1 MVSRKIKP
9 PCGAAAIRPPLMQ
22 RCILLASIRRSIFV
36 LLGITGLAASPAY
49 SQSDNSQSSTSETDQ
64 SLQEVVVTA
73 ERRESTVQKT
83 PFSIT
88 AISGP
93 QLQARGIESLEDLAT
108 ETAGIEVRSAGPG
121 QTEYDMRG
129 LTSSGGSSATTGF
142 YLNDVPLASPAQP
155 FTGHVAID
163 PDLFDLNR
171 VEVLRGPQGTL
182 YGAGSMGGTVRLV
195 TNEPVM
201 NKFEAA
207 AQGTIS
213 GTSGGG
219 PNYGGSVM
227 VNIPLVD
234 DRLALRIV
242 GTDKYNDGWIDRIV
256 EQPFPIGPT
265 GACGYQTCTR
275 GNVLAGPVVASDPR
289 SNWERLTGGRASL
302 LFQAT
307 DDLSVELMGMYQSIS
322 MGAFSEVDDPPGV
335 DLLNHYQ
342 PFNDPEPFEDTFR
355 VAVADVNYD
364 MKFAKLT
371 STTSY
376 WNRDSVWSSDVSENW
391 QNFNATVFGFTP
403 FINAPYYNDDPSHQS
418 SEELRLTSEGDG
430 EFQWVVGGFYSNFG
444 SAFIQYI
451 ANPAYGAISTGGPAA
466 NPLGILY
473 QANEPY
479 YMKQYAAFAE
489 TSYQILDSLKA
500 TVGIRWYRFNSE
512 QDGKQAG
519 VVTIS
524 GNATPSYAT
533 VEANQSGA
541 NPKVNL
547 SYAPNRNLTV
557 YAQAAK
563 GFRPGGVNVPVSPAC
578 TVQPSPSY
586 APDSLWDF
594 EGGEKARFLDGRVV
608 VNADYYYII
617 WNKVQEELDQVCGYP
632 FTTNAGTAVSYG
644 PEFELNADVTPE
656 LSFSLSGTYTQ
667 AYLRSVAAGEAGTT
681 IGATTTLTPGLR
693 LDNVP
698 HYTVN
703 TSASYSVPVS
713 DRYKLLGRIT
723 ASVIGPQYDI
733 SYYTQKLG
741 GYTLLN
747 ARVGL
752 LGGALVPYLFV
763 DNLTNR
769 HAVVTINTQE
779 WAIGNPSFDRDA
791 ITTPRTFGLDLQYKF
806 H

>member
-1 MVSRKIKP
+1 
-9 PCGAAAIRPPLMQ
+9 
-22 RCILLASIRRSIFV
+22 
-36 LLGITGLAASPAY
+36 
-49 SQSDNSQSSTSETDQ
+49 
-64 SLQEVVVTA
+64 
-73 ERRESTVQKT
+73 VQKT

-88 AISGP
+88 AISGS
-93 QLQARGIESLEDLAT
+93 QLQARGLENMEDLAT
-108 ETAGIEVRSAGPG
+108 ETMGIQMRSAGPG

-195 TNEPVM
+195 TNDPVM

-207 AQGTIS
+207 AQGIVS

-219 PNYGGSVM
+219 PNYGASVM
-227 VNIPLVD
+227 MNIPLID
-234 DRLALRIV
+234 DRLALRVV

-256 EQPFPIGPT
+256 LQPFPIGPT
-265 GACGYQTCTR
+265 GACGYETCTR
-275 GNVLAGPVVASDPR
+275 GNVLAGTVVASDPR
-289 SNWERLTGGRASL
+289 SNWERLRGGRASL

-335 DLLNHYQ
+335 DLLSHYQ
-342 PFNDPEPFEDTFR
+342 PFNDPEPFGDTFR
-355 VAVADVNYD
+355 VASANINYD
-364 MKFAKLT
+364 MSFAKLT

-403 FINAPYYNDDPSHQS
+403 FVNAPYYNDDPSHQT
-418 SEELRLTSEGDG
+418 SEELRLTSKGNDR
-430 EFQWVVGGFYSNFG
+430 FQWVVGGFYSDFG
-444 SAFIQYI
+444 SSFIQYV
-451 ANPAYGAISTGGPAA
+451 ANPAYGAISTGGAAA

-473 QANEPY
+473 EASEPY
-479 YMKQYAAFAE
+479 SMKQYAAFAE
-489 TSYQILDSLKA
+489 TSYQILESLKA
-500 TVGIRWYRFNSE
+500 TVGIRWYRFDSE
-512 QDGKQAG
+512 QDGKQSG
-519 VVTIS
+519 VVTIT

-533 VEANQSGA
+533 VEATQSGA

-547 SYAPNRNLTV
+547 SYAPNRDLTL

-563 GFRPGGVNVPVSPAC
+563 GFRPGGVNVPVSPSC

-594 EGGEKARFLDGRVV
+594 EAGEKARFFDGRVV

-644 PEFELNADVTPE
+644 PELEVNADITPD
-656 LSFSLSGTYTQ
+656 LSLSLSGTYTQ
-667 AYLRSVAAGEAGTT
+667 AYLRSVAPGEAGTT
-681 IGATTTLTPGLR
+681 LGATTTLTPGLR

-698 HYTVN
+698 RFTLNSSVN
-703 TSASYSVPVS
+703 YSVPVS
-713 DRYKLLGRIT
+713 DQYKLVSRIT
-723 ASVIGPQYDI
+723 ASVIGSQYDV

-741 GYTLLN
+741 GYTLFN
-747 ARVGL
+747 ARLGL
-752 LGGALVPYLFV
+752 QGGTLVPYLFV
-763 DNLTNR
+763 DNLANK
-769 HAVVTINTQE
+769 HAIVTINTQE
-779 WAIGNPSFDRDA
+779 WAIGDPAYDRDA
-791 ITTPRTFGLDLQYKF
+791 ITTPRTFGLELQYRF
-806 H
+806 N